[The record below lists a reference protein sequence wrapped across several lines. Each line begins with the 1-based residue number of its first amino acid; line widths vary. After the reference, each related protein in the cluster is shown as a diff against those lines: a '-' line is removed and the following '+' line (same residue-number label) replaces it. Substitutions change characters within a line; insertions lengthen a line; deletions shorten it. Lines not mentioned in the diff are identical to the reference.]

1 MKKLTREEMDQVIN
15 EHFGYEA
22 QDDIDGVV
30 STLTEDV
37 EHDVVGS
44 PGSQVTGREA
54 ARKYYEGLFPNLRGE
69 SVQPMRR
76 LYGDDFM
83 IDETLWTGH
92 VTGRVL
98 GAPGGEGRVSFRIL
112 HILEFRDGKISRE
125 NVWMDIP
132 AIMQQLGQPGERA
145 QKEMPEQVIPS
156 HSPALTR

>member
-1 MKKLTREEMDQVIN
+1 MSNLTHEEMDRIIN

-22 QDDIDGVV
+22 QDDVDGVV
-30 STLTEDV
+30 STLTDDV

-44 PGSQVTGREA
+44 PGSQVRGRDA
-54 ARKYYEGLFPNLRGE
+54 ARRYYQGLFPTLKGE
-69 SVQPMRR
+69 SVQPLKR

-92 VTGRVL
+92 VVGRAL

-125 NVWMDIP
+125 NVWMDL
-132 AIMQQLGQPGERA
+132 ASIMQQLSGARA
-145 QKEMPEQVIPS
+145 
-156 HSPALTR
+156 